1 MKKLNLLVLPLMAI
15 SFLTNCG
22 GGSTPSEDVKFSIQE
37 SSVTLKEDNTIMVH
51 LDWTPTNHSIEF
63 SNFTFTLDSGST
75 TATVTSGTIGD
86 RPLELTITFA
96 SALSTNDKGDLKFHY
111 SDKTAKKEGEGK
123 VNDINIKVAGD
134 KPGFS
139 VTASTVKYDEGT
151 HSAMVELNWEPASDS
166 ITFSNLDFTYGT
178 KHADEVTAEAT
189 TSSPTNIY
197 IKFGDAGL
205 DEDVTGTLSFAYTDT
220 TTGVTGKDEIKNI
233 TIDVDEPEPPVT
245 TYHISMATEGTDIEE
260 KELPTDKAYVGTI
273 TVTANKKIL
282 NGLTSVIL
290 QDDSN
295 TDITTH
301 CTYDP
306 EQDNKS
312 ASLEIPL
319 EYLTN
324 DIEVTVALTDEPEE
338 KGTVKW
344 VNYDN
349 TPLVD
354 PYELPVG
361 SYAEYKGDTPTR
373 PTTSSYVY
381 QFSGWDKDPTVTPIV
396 GGDNVFKAQFDQVA
410 TNQLAANMKLVIP
423 SGNADLTFSF
433 DCTASKKITVD
444 WGDNTVDNN
453 KSHTYSKS
461 GTYNVG
467 IYGEDITTVSAG
479 EKGKDYLSELAL
491 KDKITAIPDN
501 AFKSCTSL
509 TKATVPSSV
518 TSLGEYAFAYCT
530 SLSEISNLTNI
541 TSISAHA
548 FESCALTV
556 FSVQTKTTEIGEY
569 AFANCTSLE
578 TVYTTLAYD
587 TLKTIGAH
595 AFESCKIT
603 SIVIPGNV
611 TSIGD
616 YAFSCC
622 DKLAIVQCGSE
633 ASLTSIG
640 KGAFYDCSLLSTM
653 EIPDAIISVGADAFT
668 GCNLTYTTEG
678 NCRYLPG
685 KSGNQYLLLV
695 KASNDQITS
704 ATIHNSCNVV
714 CGDAFRLCT
723 ELTTI
728 NIPNNVRSIGDSAF
742 QSCKSLSTATIT
754 NSSSLV
760 TIGNSA
766 FYGCSKL
773 TNINIPNGVT
783 SIGNNAFQ
791 SCSSLSTAT
800 ISSSSSL
807 VTIGEYAFY
816 GCSKLT
822 EITIPDKVTLIGNSA
837 FLGCSELSKATISSS
852 SSLETIGDYAFTSCK
867 KLKTIYIPKK
877 VTSIGTV
884 AFQNCSILETV
895 DLTAFVIENP
905 DNIPNL
911 GAVAFIYCEAL
922 SALKVANDKMVK
934 IFQEKDGW
942 STYADKIVAA

>member
-1 MKKLNLLVLPLMAI
+1 MKKLGLLVIPLMAI

-22 GGSTPSEDVKFSIQE
+22 GGSSPKEDVKFSAQSE
-37 SSVTLKEDNTIMVH
+37 VTLDKHNKKAV
-51 LDWTPTNHSIEF
+51 LSLNWTPTDHSIEC
-63 SNFTFTLDSGST
+63 SDFTFTLNNQSDITSNITLGELGS
-75 TATVTSGTIGD
+75 
-86 RPLELTITFA
+86 RPLKVTIDFA
-96 SALSTNDKGDLKFHY
+96 KALEENDKGDLKFKY
-111 SDKTAKKEGEGK
+111 NDKTAKKEGEGK
-123 VNDINIKVAGD
+123 VTGINVKLHENPPT
-134 KPGFS
+134 PG
-139 VTASTVKYDEGT
+139 
-151 HSAMVELNWEPASDS
+151 
-166 ITFSNLDFTYGT
+166 TYT
-178 KHADEVTAEAT
+178 
-189 TSSPTNIY
+189 
-197 IKFGDAGL
+197 
-205 DEDVTGTLSFAYTDT
+205 
-220 TTGVTGKDEIKNI
+220 
-233 TIDVDEPEPPVT
+233 
-245 TYHISMATEGTDIEE
+245 ISMLTEGTTISPGFVTEGDPYYGE
-260 KELPTDKAYVGTI
+260 I
-273 TVTANKKIL
+273 TVTDENKMLDGDTLK
-282 NGLTSVIL
+282 SVKL
-290 QDDSN
+290 KDSGD
-295 TDITTH
+295 DITSY
-301 CTYDP
+301 CEDYDP
-306 EQDNKS
+306 KEDYKS
-312 ASLEIPL
+312 ATFTIPAQYIT
-319 EYLTN
+319 E
-324 DIEVTVALTDEPEE
+324 DIEVEVNLKDKPAET
-338 KGTVKW
+338 GTVIW
-344 VNYDN
+344 NNWND
-349 TPLVD
+349 TPLVE
-354 PYELPVG
+354 PYELTVG
-361 SYAEYKGDTPTR
+361 LYAEYKGDTPTR

-381 QFSGWDKDPTVTPIV
+381 QFSGWDPDPTVTPIV
-396 GGDNVFKAQFDQVA
+396 GGEDNVFKAQFDPVA
-410 TNQLAANMKLVIP
+410 TTNLAANMKLVIP

-444 WGDNTVDNN
+444 WGDSAVDNN

-479 EKGKDYLSELAL
+479 EKGKDYLSELTL

-548 FESCALTV
+548 FDSCALTT
-556 FSVQTKTTEIGEY
+556 FSVQTKTTEIGDY
-569 AFANCTSLE
+569 AFNNCTSLE

-622 DKLAIVQCGSE
+622 DELAIVQCASD

-714 CGDAFRLCT
+714 CGDAFRFCT

-742 QSCKSLSTATIT
+742 RNCSSLSTATISS
-754 NSSSLV
+754 SSSLV
-760 TIGNSA
+760 TIGNNA

-791 SCSSLSTAT
+791 SCNILSTAT

-837 FLGCSELSKATISSS
+837 FSGCSELSKATISSS
-852 SSLETIGDYAFTSCK
+852 SSLVTIGDYAFTSCK

-877 VTSIGTV
+877 VTSIGAV

-911 GAVAFIYCEAL
+911 GAVAFVYCEAL
-922 SALKVANDKMVK
+922 EALKVANDKMVK